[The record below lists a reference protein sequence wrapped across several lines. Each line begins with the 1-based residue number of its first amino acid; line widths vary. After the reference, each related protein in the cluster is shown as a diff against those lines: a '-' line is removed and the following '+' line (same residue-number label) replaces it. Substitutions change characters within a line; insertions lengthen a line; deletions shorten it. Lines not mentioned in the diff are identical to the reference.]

1 MKKESMVE
9 VRGAWVEGN
18 RSSYQKKEKRERERE
33 RERGEKRGG
42 RGGEGSVRIHVCIF
56 NVQIGLVVILGL
68 VVGSILSWYSKT

>member
-33 RERGEKRGG
+33 RENRGG
-42 RGGEGSVRIHVCIF
+42 RRGEGSVRIHVCIF